1 MISKEDIKEATEM
14 CKLKLS
20 EKEIDIFMGMFSN
33 VLEQLKNLN
42 EVDTDGVEA
51 MNFINLKEES
61 LREDLGEEGL
71 DKEETLKNAP
81 EQEYGYFKLLRVM
94 D

>member
-1 MISKEDIKEATEM
+1 MTEEELRNKINKISIDTESDI
-14 CKLKLS
+14 
-20 EKEIDIFMGMFSN
+20 
-33 VLEQLKNLN
+33 V
-42 EVDTDGVEA
+42 
-51 MNFINLKEES
+51 FINLKEES